1 MGWHEVQAEALRR
14 IQTREWPPGALI
26 PPEADLARELG
37 CARATVNRALQALA
51 DDGWIERRRRAG
63 SRVAPAP
70 ERRAQVSIP
79 LIRKDIAARGMT
91 PGHRILSHGP
101 AAMPA
106 TQRLVLDLGR
116 NAKTW
121 RTRTLYLADDR
132 PFAVEDRWV
141 NVGAAPG
148 YADADLA
155 HVSPNEWLV
164 MHAPFAHGTLDYSAD
179 AATPEEAATLGL
191 PESSP
196 VLVMERTTFAP
207 GDAAVTRVRLVYPPT
222 HRLRLSI

>member
-26 PPEADLARELG
+26 PAEADLARELG

-51 DDGWIERRRRAG
+51 EDGWIERRRRAG

-101 AAMPA
+101 EAMSA
-106 TQRLVLDLGR
+106 TQRLVLNLGDG
-116 NAKTW
+116 AATW

-132 PFAVEDRWV
+132 PFALEDRWV
-141 NVGAAPG
+141 NLDSAQG
-148 YADADLA
+148 YAGADLNSI
-155 HVSPNEWLV
+155 SPHEWLV

-179 AATPEEAATLGL
+179 TATTDEAQALGL
-191 PESSP
+191 PEGSP
-196 VLVMERTTFAP
+196 VLVLERTTFAP
-207 GDAAVTRVRLVYPPT
+207 GNAAVTQVRLVYPPT

>member
-1 MGWHEVQAEALRR
+1 MAEH
-14 IQTREWPPGALI
+14 
-26 PPEADLARELG
+26 
-37 CARATVNRALQALA
+37 
-51 DDGWIERRRRAG
+51 GWIERRRRAG

-101 AAMPA
+101 QAMPA
-106 TQRLVLDLGR
+106 TQRLVLNLCDG
-116 NAKTW
+116 AVTW
-121 RTRTLYLADDR
+121 RTRTLYLADGR
-132 PFAVEDRWV
+132 PFALEDRWV
-141 NVGAAPG
+141 NLDTAPG
-148 YADADLA
+148 YADVDPA

-179 AATPEEAATLGL
+179 SATKAEAQALGL
-191 PESSP
+191 PEGSP
-196 VLVMERTTFAP
+196 VLVLERTTFAP
-207 GDAAVTRVRLVYPPT
+207 GDAAVTQVRLVYPPT